1 MLMRI
6 GFRNVLRQK
15 RRSVLTVLTMFGG
28 FTLAAISIGWS
39 DGTYSN
45 IIEMFTRDR
54 LGHIQVHHE
63 GYLDRPSLYKTIDD
77 SEAVGAIISDIEGVE
92 QWTPRVFSSGLA
104 SAGEKSAGVQ
114 IIGIDPSRESAT
126 THFDKKII
134 SGRTFSTEAA
144 REVVLGQ
151 GLGEILKVSPGDS
164 VVIVSQGAD
173 GSIANDIY
181 VLVGLV
187 DAGDK
192 MTNQTAFYLHLH
204 DAQEL
209 LVLEGRV
216 HEIAIVAEDLKE
228 VVELAEVIQGKIADP
243 KLVVEPWQV
252 FARAFYQ
259 AMKADQQGTWIMLL
273 LIMLV
278 VAVGVLNTV
287 LMTVLERTR
296 EFGVLRAV
304 GTAPSQIIRLVIF
317 EITVMAII
325 GIILG
330 CGASYLVNY
339 WLSIEGVALPTAF
352 TYGGMEYDRMFTEI
366 NARSFYIP
374 ALTVLFSAMLVSIF
388 PAIKAA
394 RIAPARAMRI
404 R

>member
-1 MLMRI
+1 
-6 GFRNVLRQK
+6 
-15 RRSVLTVLTMFGG
+15 
-28 FTLAAISIGWS
+28 
-39 DGTYSN
+39 
-45 IIEMFTRDR
+45 
-54 LGHIQVHHE
+54 
-63 GYLDRPSLYKTIDD
+63 
-77 SEAVGAIISDIEGVE
+77 
-92 QWTPRVFSSGLA
+92 
-104 SAGEKSAGVQ
+104 
-114 IIGIDPSRESAT
+114 
-126 THFDKKII
+126 
-134 SGRTFSTEAA
+134 
-144 REVVLGQ
+144 
-151 GLGEILKVSPGDS
+151 
-164 VVIVSQGAD
+164 
-173 GSIANDIY
+173 
-181 VLVGLV
+181 
-187 DAGDK
+187 
-192 MTNQTAFYLHLH
+192 
-204 DAQEL
+204 
-209 LVLEGRV
+209 
-216 HEIAIVAEDLKE
+216 
-228 VVELAEVIQGKIADP
+228 
-243 KLVVEPWQV
+243 

-317 EITVMAII
+317 EITVMAVI